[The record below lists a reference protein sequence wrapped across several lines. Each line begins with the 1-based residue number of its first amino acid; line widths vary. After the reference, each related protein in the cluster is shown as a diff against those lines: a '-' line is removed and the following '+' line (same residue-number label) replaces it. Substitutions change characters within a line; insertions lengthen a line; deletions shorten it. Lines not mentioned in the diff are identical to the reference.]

1 YFCPSIYLLGPS
13 TFTGEDTAELY
24 VHGSRAVADALS
36 ERLAG
41 FEGVRQATR
50 GEFTKRAFFNGKMDF
65 HEVHGLKN
73 LIYAETQR
81 QRQMSYGQMRGGAE
95 ARRIRYLALVLFK
108 LEAFCKFKL
117 EFGQKM
123 AD

>member
-1 YFCPSIYLLGPS
+1 KSLNSGPS

-36 ERLAG
+36 QRLTG
-41 FEGVRQATR
+41 FEGVRQANR

-65 HEVHGLKN
+65 HEVHGLRN
-73 LIYAETQR
+73 LIYSETQR

-95 ARRIRYLALVLFK
+95 ARRIRYPSIICYEVN
-108 LEAFCKFKL
+108 
-117 EFGQKM
+117 
-123 AD
+123 